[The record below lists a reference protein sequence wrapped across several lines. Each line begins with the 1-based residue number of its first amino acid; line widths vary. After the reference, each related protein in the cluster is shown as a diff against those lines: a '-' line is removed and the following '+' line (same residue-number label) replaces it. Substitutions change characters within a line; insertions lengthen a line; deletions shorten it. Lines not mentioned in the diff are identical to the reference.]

1 MKEKVK
7 KAIKEQRIEFAQI
20 HAESAIRKKN
30 EGLNYLR
37 LASRVDAVA
46 SKVKSAQGMKNV
58 TKTMG
63 QTTKQLDAAMK
74 SMNLEK
80 ITATMDKFEKSFEN
94 LDLTTSVME
103 GSMGDAM
110 ATSAPSGQVDALIQ
124 QVADEHNLQIASDM
138 AAAPVANTSLTQEQ
152 KEAQQL
158 DKRLAQLRS

>member
-20 HAESAIRKKN
+20 HAGKFFYDKHYSWLPTHDSWVINVIHAVMIVTLFDNLESAIRKKN

-63 QTTKQLDAAMK
+63 QTTKVTRIM
-74 SMNLEK
+74 
-80 ITATMDKFEKSFEN
+80 
-94 LDLTTSVME
+94 
-103 GSMGDAM
+103 
-110 ATSAPSGQVDALIQ
+110 IQ
-124 QVADEHNLQIASDM
+124 QLWFKIYAS
-138 AAAPVANTSLTQEQ
+138 
-152 KEAQQL
+152 
-158 DKRLAQLRS
+158 

>member
-20 HAESAIRKKN
+20 HAGKFFLYRQALFMTSNSWFMSHKCDSCCYDWLFDNLESAIRKKN

-63 QTTKQLDAAMK
+63 QTTKVTRIM
-74 SMNLEK
+74 
-80 ITATMDKFEKSFEN
+80 I
-94 LDLTTSVME
+94 
-103 GSMGDAM
+103 
-110 ATSAPSGQVDALIQ
+110 
-124 QVADEHNLQIASDM
+124 HNWCVINDDTLLSQF
-138 AAAPVANTSLTQEQ
+138 
-152 KEAQQL
+152 
-158 DKRLAQLRS
+158 